1 MESLVLPQGSKVEV
15 LVFDMGHVFVDFDWS
30 VVCEGFCRI
39 SGRTPEELRKGFRR
53 VAALGYESGRISTK
67 GFLAELNRYL
77 DATISLEQF
86 KQLWNATFH
95 ENEEMAVLLTNLKEQ
110 RPLYLLSNTNEIHF
124 EHLESKFHV
133 TRHFTEVI
141 LSYRVGCSK
150 PEEDIYHEVLRRSGK
165 NAERCLFVDDLEA
178 NVEAAR
184 AIGMNALQF
193 KSVQQL
199 KSDLAGYGFKV

>member
-1 MESLVLPQGSKVEV
+1 MDPLCCWRGSKVEV
-15 LVFDMGHVFVDFDWS
+15 LVFDMGHVFVDFDWG

-53 VAALGYESGRISTK
+53 VAALGYESGRISTE

-77 DATISLEQF
+77 DATISLDQF

-124 EHLESKFHV
+124 EHLESKFNV

-150 PEEDIYHEVLRRSGK
+150 PEADIYHEVLRRSGK